1 MIVIVI
7 RPSGNIIKY
16 DDAYFDTFYSE
27 FMSNRPER
35 AIVTEGDDIITIVSD
50 YKIHVVNKNNP
61 KAFNAVKEFIRK
73 YYENIK
79 YSVSVYY
86 VDRLLAEAAQS
97 RNSNRM
103 WD

>member
-1 MIVIVI
+1 MIVIAI
-7 RPSGNIIKY
+7 RQSGNISKY

-27 FMSNRPER
+27 FMSNSPER
-35 AIVTEGDDIITIVSD
+35 AVVTIDDDIITIVSD
-50 YKIHVVNKNNP
+50 CKIHVVNKYNP
-61 KAFNAVKEFIRK
+61 EVFEVVKEFIKK

-79 YSVSVYY
+79 CSVSKLY
-86 VDRLLAEAAQS
+86 VDSLLTKATQS